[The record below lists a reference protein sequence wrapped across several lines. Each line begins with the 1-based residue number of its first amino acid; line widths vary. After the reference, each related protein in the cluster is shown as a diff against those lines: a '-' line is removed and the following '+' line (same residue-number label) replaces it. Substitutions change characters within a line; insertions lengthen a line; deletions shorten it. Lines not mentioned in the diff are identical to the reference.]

1 MGKNVIMF
9 GVDMSSYVHL
19 NNKGKDIL
27 ILGKGPTQGLYH
39 TALLAKA
46 QSSIDFSRSN
56 RKFCLVCV
64 LMGATVLYLLT
75 LQKYINSREK
85 ILK

>member
-9 GVDMSSYVHL
+9 GIDMSSSVHL

-27 ILGKGPTQGLYH
+27 ILGKGPTQRLDH
-39 TALLAKA
+39 TVLLAEA
-46 QSSIDFSRSN
+46 QSSINFSRSN

-64 LMGATVLYLLT
+64 LMGATVSYLLM
-75 LQKYINSREK
+75 LRKYINSRER